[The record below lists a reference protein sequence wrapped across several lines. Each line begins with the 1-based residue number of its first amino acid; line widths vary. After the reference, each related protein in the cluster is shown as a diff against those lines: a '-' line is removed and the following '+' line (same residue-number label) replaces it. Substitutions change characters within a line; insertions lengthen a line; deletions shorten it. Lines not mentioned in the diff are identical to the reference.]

1 MFALFRQD
9 VRFMR
14 TPEEANF
21 IPAPENS
28 ARFTVAYM
36 GWPSASSGIGLTSRI
51 RDVCLRDL

>member
-1 MFALFRQD
+1 
-9 VRFMR
+9 MR